1 MAKILQGPN
10 GGWLGKLGQTVGYL
24 WKGTFVDRVYNGSP
38 NNPRT
43 ARQVE
48 ARRKFAVAGQMA
60 SALIDA
66 IRMGFHKKANAV
78 KSTQTGEFVKRA
90 LPNMTYN
97 ALTDSVSV
105 AYEGIKVSDGTLTGV
120 GFDEPDLDNPLTV
133 KVGISEPHAA
143 APDAKLTDEVYVVLY
158 NKGLK
163 RGFLGHAS
171 RNDESV
177 EVIVPGHWQG
187 TQVEIWGF
195 VKRAASDKDPF
206 LCSETTYLGSGTI
219 A

>member
-24 WKGTFVDRVYNGSP
+24 WKGTFVDRVYNSSP

-43 ARQVE
+43 ARQIE
-48 ARRKFAVAGQMA
+48 ARKKFAFAGQMA

-66 IRMGFHKKANAV
+66 IRMGFHKKANAI
-78 KSTQTGEFVKRA
+78 KSTQTGEFVKGA

-97 ALTDSVSV
+97 ALTDTVSV
-105 AYEGIKVSDGTLTGV
+105 TYENIQVSDGNLTSV

-133 KVGISEPHAA
+133 KVGIAESYIS

-158 NKGLK
+158 NTTLN
-163 RGFLGHAS
+163 RGFLGHAT
-171 RNDESV
+171 RNDQAV
-177 EVIVPGHWQG
+177 EVIVPGNWQG
-187 TQVEIWGF
+187 QRVEMWGF

-206 LCSETTYLGSGTI
+206 LCSETSYLGAGTI

>member
-24 WKGTFVDRVYNGSP
+24 WKGTFVDRVYNSSP

-48 ARRKFAVAGQMA
+48 ARKKFATAGQLA

-78 KSTQTGEFVKRA
+78 KSTQTGEFVKGA
-90 LPNMTYN
+90 LPNLTYN

-105 AYEGIKVSDGTLTGV
+105 AYEGIKVSDGNLTTV

-133 KVGISEPHAA
+133 KVSITEQYAS
-143 APDAKLTDEVYVVLY
+143 APDAKLTDEVYVVIY
-158 NKGLK
+158 NKTLK
-163 RGFLGHAS
+163 RGFLGHAT
-171 RNDESV
+171 RNDNQI
-177 EVIVPGHWQG
+177 EVIVPGNWQG
-187 TQVEIWGF
+187 TQVEMWGF
-195 VKRAASDKDPF
+195 VKRAPSDKDPF